1 MNRAERRRL
10 QREGY
15 KAEKEAVL
23 RVKASDVEKAIQN
36 RLHEQMPSVT
46 DDALTIMLYNS
57 IMVLEGHLEE
67 LREIEDMKD
76 AIQMYARMLQFQ
88 VECFAERRISWKD
101 MRTYL
106 KDEYDIEMHLK

>member
-10 QREGY
+10 ERQGI
-15 KAEKEAVL
+15 KADREAVL

-76 AIQMYARMLQFQ
+76 AIQMYAKMLQFQ

-101 MRTYL
+101 MKSYL
-106 KDEYDIEMHLK
+106 KDEYDIDLRIK